1 MSEPKQLRSTSQL
14 LFVMA
19 AVVVVLAGVKAA
31 SVLVVPVLLAL
42 FIAIISQPMIDWF
55 CRLGLPRFLALL
67 PVVLLISAIVVL
79 LTGLV
84 VQSANEFVQNMPQ
97 YRERSSAQFD
107 WVVAQAESYNISLD
121 WDFLQAQ
128 LDPSRAINLT
138 MNMLSGVGNF
148 LTSFVIVL
156 LIMVF
161 MLGEARLAP
170 SKIRLA
176 FKSPQR
182 TNNNV
187 TVILRAINKYL
198 ALKTLISLVTGVI
211 IGFGLWAM
219 GIDHYLLWAVIAFLF
234 NFIPNIGSILA
245 SVPAILMAL
254 IQYSPLMAGM
264 VALLYLAV
272 NVIMGNV
279 IEPRV
284 MGRGLGL
291 STLVVFLSLLFW
303 GWMLGPVGMLLSVP
317 LTMVVKIALGENEG
331 TRWLAIML
339 SGDEIQRIADNPEQV
354 DSYLS
359 SGSGNGT
366 TSGLSAGPSPA
377 VPEAGFGGSEGNDA
391 QLSSKP

>member
-1 MSEPKQLRSTSQL
+1 MSEQNQMSSASHVL
-14 LFVMA
+14 LVMA

-42 FIAIISQPMIDWF
+42 FIAIISHPLIEWF
-55 CRLGLPRFLALL
+55 DRLGLPRFLALL
-67 PVVLLISAIVVL
+67 PVVLLISVVVIL

-84 VQSANEFVQNMPQ
+84 VQSANDFMQRMPE
-97 YRERSSAQFD
+97 YRARSSEQFD
-107 WVVAQAESYNISLD
+107 WLAARAESYNISLN
-121 WDFLQAQ
+121 WEMLQAQ
-128 LDPSRAINLT
+128 LDPSRAVNLT

-161 MLGEARLAP
+161 MLGEARIVP

-176 FKSPQR
+176 FKSPER
-182 TNNNV
+182 TTKNV
-187 TVILRAINKYL
+187 AAILIAINKYL
-198 ALKTLISLVTGVI
+198 ALKTLISLVTGFIVA
-211 IGFGLWAM
+211 FGLWLM
-219 GIDHYLLWAVIAFLF
+219 GIDHFLLWGVVAFLF
-234 NFIPNIGSILA
+234 NYIPNIGSILA

-254 IQYSPLMAGM
+254 IQYSPLMAGA

-272 NVIMGNV
+272 NMIMGNL

-317 LTMVVKIALGENEG
+317 LTMVVKIALGEHDN
-331 TRWLAIML
+331 TRWLAVLL
-339 SGDEIQRIADNPEQV
+339 SGDEIERIADNPNEGELYAHPQVTAEQAV
-354 DSYLS
+354 D
-359 SGSGNGT
+359 
-366 TSGLSAGPSPA
+366 
-377 VPEAGFGGSEGNDA
+377 VPKQSTDNSRGV
-391 QLSSKP
+391 